1 MRIVIDLQGAQSAS
15 RFRGIGRYSLD
26 FTKAVARQRG
36 PHEVIVVLSDLFP
49 QTIEPICTT
58 FADILPKG
66 NICVWSAPG
75 PLHEDVSGNQA
86 RREVA
91 ALIRDAFIADL
102 QPDVLHISSVFEGY
116 VDDAFTDVPDFGEHP
131 AVSISLYDLIPLL
144 NPEEYFAFNPLYER
158 FYLRKLEQIKRATLF
173 LAISEFSR
181 EEGLAHITDSRAR
194 FVNVA
199 AGHDARF
206 KLCEL
211 SAEAANT
218 LTAKWGIT
226 KPFVLYTG
234 GTDERKN
241 LPRLIQAFAKLPSHL
256 RAGHQLVLAGNI
268 APGEM
273 VSLNRQVIRSAL
285 KSDEICFTGYV
296 SDDDIVALYNLC
308 SLFVFPSWHEGFGL
322 PALEAMACG
331 APVIGAN
338 TSSLPEVIGLP
349 EALFDPFDVSA
360 IAQKMTQALVDDAFR
375 ARLREHGLR
384 QASLFSWDETAKRAL
399 RAWEALPSK
408 GSVDKN
414 AWRHISKRLADTHR
428 RLIEDIASAAAK
440 SQLISDHELLQIAVR
455 MDRNERQLNRFL
467 RATPL
472 PVQITW
478 RLEGPFD
485 STYSLALVN
494 REIARA
500 LATLGHR
507 VVLHSTE
514 GPGDFVPSEKCLF
527 ENADLAA
534 MYHLSSEVA
543 HIDADVV
550 SRNLYPPRVE
560 DMTARFNLLHAYA
573 WEETGMPAEW
583 IEEFNSALH
592 GMTVVSTHVNKV
604 MVDNG
609 VTVPIAVCGN
619 GVDHWLRIVPEKRF
633 RLQAKS
639 FRFLHVS
646 SCFPRKGADVM
657 VQAYG
662 KTFRASDDVTLVIK
676 TFPNPH
682 NEIHRWL
689 EEAKANDPDFPDV
702 VIFEADYT
710 DAQLKALYEQC
721 HALVAPSRAEGFGLP
736 MAEAMLSGLAVITTG
751 WSGQTDFCTP
761 DTAWLIDYTFSQAK
775 THFGLSASVWAEPD
789 EKHLGHLMREVYETP
804 EDARYI
810 RIAAG
815 QRLLEEKFRW
825 SDAAQR
831 LVAAARN
838 WTQGREAEEPRIG
851 WVTTWNVRCGIAT
864 YSEHLIH
871 NMPAKVTVL
880 AAHNGSR
887 LTEDGENVQR
897 CWTTDG
903 HDALIDLSRSIDEH
917 GLDTLVIQFNYGF
930 FDLQRFADF
939 LNKQLDRGRT
949 VVVTMHATIDPAH
962 APHKKLKIIEAA
974 LRRSH
979 RVFVHTPDDLNRLK
993 KLGLINNVTL
1003 FPHGLIDF
1011 PPSPKASANA
1021 NGEFVVASYGFFL
1034 PHKGLLELIEAIA
1047 LLRNQGMRV
1056 RLNMVNAEYP
1066 VPESKRLVAQA
1077 RARIS
1082 SLNLDSAVY
1091 ICTDYLSDRESL
1103 DRLAKAD
1110 LIVFPYQDT
1119 GESSSAAVRYGIATG
1134 RPVAVAPIPVFN
1146 DVEPAVHAL
1155 PGQTVE
1161 DIVSGLTTLIR
1172 NISSADDLISEKERS
1187 AEKWRAEH
1195 RYSRIGL
1202 RLYGILVALKSINP
1216 PLLNSER
1223 APIIDRTQSGNLMR
1237 SGG

>member
-26 FTKAVARQRG
+26 FTKAIARQRG

-49 QTIEPICTT
+49 ETIEPISTA

-91 ALIRDAFIADL
+91 GLIRDAFIASL

-116 VDDAFTDVPDFGEHP
+116 VDDAFTDVPDFGERP

-181 EEGLAHITDSRAR
+181 EEGLAHITNSRAR
-194 FVNVA
+194 FVNIA

-211 SAEAANT
+211 STEAANT
-218 LTAKWGIT
+218 QTGKWGIT

-241 LPRLIQAFAKLPSHL
+241 LSRLIHAFAKLPQHL
-256 RAGHQLVLAGNI
+256 RNGHQLVLAGKI

-273 VSLNRQVIRSAL
+273 VRLNRQVIRSAL

-360 IAQKMTQALVDDAFR
+360 IAQKMTQALVDDTFR

-399 RAWEALPSK
+399 RAWEALPAKESK
-408 GSVDKN
+408 DRNS
-414 AWRHISKRLADTHR
+414 WRHISKRLADTHR
-428 RLIEDIASAAAK
+428 RLVEDIASVVAK
-440 SQLISDHELLQIAVR
+440 NRLISDQELLQIAMH
-455 MDRNERQLNRFL
+455 MDGNGRQLKRFL
-467 RATPL
+467 RAMPL
-472 PVQITW
+472 PELITW
-478 RLEGPFD
+478 RIEGPFD

-494 REIARA
+494 RGVARA
-500 LATLGHR
+500 LAASGHR

-514 GPGDFVPSEKCLF
+514 GPGDFVPSAKYLL

-534 MYHLSSEVA
+534 MYRLSSEVA

-560 DMTARFNLLHAYA
+560 DMAARFNLLHAYA

-583 IEEFNSALH
+583 VEKFNSTLH
-592 GMTVVSTHVNKV
+592 GMTVLSSHVHKV
-604 MVDNG
+604 LIDAG
-609 VTVPIAVCGN
+609 VTIPIAVCGV
-619 GVDHWLRIVPEKRF
+619 GVDHWLHIESDNGF
-633 RLQAKS
+633 RLKAKS

-657 VQAYG
+657 LQAYG

-689 EEAKANDPDFPDV
+689 AETKANDPDFPDV

-761 DTAWLIDYTFSQAK
+761 DTAWLIDYTFSRAE
-775 THFGLSASVWAEPD
+775 THFNLPGSVWAEPD
-789 EKHLGHLMREVYETP
+789 QTHLTKLMREVYETP
-804 EDARYI
+804 EDVRSI

-815 QRLLEEKFRW
+815 RRLLKEKFRW
-825 SDAAQR
+825 AYVAQR
-831 LVAAARN
+831 MVAAARN
-838 WTQGREAEEPRIG
+838 WAQGREAEEPRIG

-864 YSEHLIH
+864 YSEHLIQ
-871 NMPAKVTVL
+871 NMPAKVAVL
-880 AAHNGSR
+880 AAHGDSR
-887 LTEDGENVQR
+887 TAEDGKNVRR

-903 HDALIDLSRSIDEH
+903 YDTLINLSHSIDEL
-917 GLDTLVIQFNYGF
+917 GLDTLVVQFNYGF
-930 FDLQRFADF
+930 FDLHKFANFINQQID
-939 LNKQLDRGRT
+939 LGRV

-962 APHKKLKIIEAA
+962 APHKKLTIIEAA
-974 LRRSH
+974 LRRCH
-979 RVFVHTPDDLNRLK
+979 RVFVHAPNDLNRLK
-993 KLGLINNVTL
+993 QFGLVDNVTL

-1011 PPSPKASANA
+1011 PSSPKTSVNA
-1021 NGEFVVASYGFFL
+1021 NREFVVASYGFFL
-1034 PHKGLLELIEAIA
+1034 PHKGLLELIEAIG
-1047 LLRNQGMRV
+1047 LLRKQGIRV

-1066 VPESKRLVAQA
+1066 VPESKHLVAQA
-1077 RARIS
+1077 RATIS
-1082 SLNLDSAVY
+1082 SLNLDGAVY
-1091 ICTDYLSDRESL
+1091 VCTDYLSDRESL
-1103 DRLAKAD
+1103 DKLAEAD

-1119 GESSSAAVRYGIATG
+1119 GESASGAVRYGIASG
-1134 RPVAVAPIPVFN
+1134 RPVAVTPLQIFD
-1146 DVEPAVHAL
+1146 DVGPAVHVL
-1155 PGQTVE
+1155 PGQTVAE
-1161 DIVSGLTTLIR
+1161 IVSGLATLIR
-1172 NISSADDLISEKERS
+1172 NISCSNSLISEKEKS
-1187 AEKWRAEH
+1187 AENWRAEH
-1195 RYSRIGL
+1195 RYSRIGV
-1202 RLYGILVALKSINP
+1202 RLYRILVALNSIK
-1216 PLLNSER
+1216 E
-1223 APIIDRTQSGNLMR
+1223 TQIQPEYTSD
-1237 SGG
+1237 